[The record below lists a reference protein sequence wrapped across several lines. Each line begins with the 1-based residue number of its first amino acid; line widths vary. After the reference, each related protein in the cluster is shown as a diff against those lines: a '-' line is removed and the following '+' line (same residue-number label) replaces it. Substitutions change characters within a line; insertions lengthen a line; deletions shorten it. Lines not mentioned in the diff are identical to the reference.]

1 MPGDYSKDY
10 HPLESVL
17 SFQDLQCSW
26 NRLWLGFCCC
36 SVVKSCL
43 TLWPHELQHATS
55 LFFTIS
61 QSLLRLMSI
70 ESVLPS
76 NHLILCC
83 PLLLL
88 PSIFSTSGSFPMSQR
103 FTTGGQNFGASASAS
118 VLLMNIQDW
127 FPLGLIGLIFLLSK
141 RLWRVFSSTTVQNI
155 CSLALSLLYG
165 PTGWVLPSNKV
176 LDS

>member
-1 MPGDYSKDY
+1 M
-10 HPLESVL
+10 E
-17 SFQDLQCSW
+17 CSSSIEMAFFR
-26 NRLWLGFCCC
+26 NHVCCC
-36 SVVKSCL
+36 SVTKLCP
-43 TLWPHELQHATS
+43 TLCNPVDCSTPGFPVL
-55 LFFTIS
+55 TIS

-70 ESVLPS
+70 ESVVPS

-141 RLWRVFSSTTVQNI
+141 RLGRVFSSTTVQNI